1 MMTSKIFAITFVLL
15 FTPVIYSEDSATSHL
30 HTVEQY
36 FAAFN
41 AHDSAAMAKYVTDD
55 VVWFSISDDKL
66 AIETKGKSALI
77 TSMDAYFASCPT
89 CQSSL
94 SETTSTSSRIS
105 AIETTSWQGKSGS
118 KSQRSISVYEFSDG
132 LIQRVYYF
140 PAER

>member
-1 MMTSKIFAITFVLL
+1 MMTSKIFAITFALL
-15 FTPVIYSEDSATSHL
+15 FTPVVYSEDSATSHL

-41 AHDSAAMAKYVTDD
+41 AHDSAAMARYITDD
-55 VVWFSISDDKL
+55 VVWLSISDDKL

-77 TSMDAYFASCPT
+77 TSMDAYFGSCPT

-94 SETTSTSSRIS
+94 SETISTSSRIS
-105 AIETTSWQGKSGS
+105 AIETARWQGKSGS

-132 LIQRVYYF
+132 
-140 PAER
+140 